1 MPDAQREILIFNL
14 SYPLIHFCMGS
25 HLLLLKLQRSS
36 GRLHTDATLQFGF
49 SGVCKYFSILSE
61 ASDGHVII
69 DRNLIKIKPKS
80 SRNQPPR
87 S

>member
-14 SYPLIHFCMGS
+14 SYPLIHYCMGS

-49 SGVCKYFSILSE
+49 S
-61 ASDGHVII
+61 
-69 DRNLIKIKPKS
+69 
-80 SRNQPPR
+80 
-87 S
+87 